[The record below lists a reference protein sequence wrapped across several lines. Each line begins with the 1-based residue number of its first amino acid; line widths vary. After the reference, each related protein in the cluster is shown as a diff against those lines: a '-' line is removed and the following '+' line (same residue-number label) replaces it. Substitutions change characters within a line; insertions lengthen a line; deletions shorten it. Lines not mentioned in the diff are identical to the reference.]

1 MNDNQKERLLKLAE
15 NNPELAKDVVEI
27 FKEESNKS
35 EAPVAVKIVKNE
47 DDKLEI
53 TEEQKKYAVYLLWTE
68 ILGGGLILVLF
79 LTAIFSKGFPVFVV
93 IKIFIT
99 AILIA
104 GLSWYFSIKAGL
116 PVVKQL
122 FSKHFKFVK

>member
-35 EAPVAVKIVKNE
+35 EAPVAVKIVKDE

-53 TEEQKKYAVYLLWTE
+53 TEEQKKYAIGYV
-68 ILGGGLILVLF
+68 
-79 LTAIFSKGFPVFVV
+79 AAP
-93 IKIFIT
+93 
-99 AILIA
+99 AIA
-104 GLSWYFSIKAGL
+104 GLIIIMDRIVFGARGDNFLQTSVIFLTGIGISWFCAYKAGM
-116 PVVKQL
+116 PTIKQF
-122 FSKHFKFVK
+122 FSKHFKFIK